1 MEGASGGEFTAKVHV
16 LYKPFKILVYMM
28 TATIFALL
36 LFPLF

>member
-1 MEGASGGEFTAKVHV
+1 MGGGSGGEYAAEVEV

>member
-1 MEGASGGEFTAKVHV
+1 MDGGSGVEYTAEVRL